1 MTSSPLFAVGPFG
14 PTEMLI
20 VLFIVVL
27 LFGAKKLP
35 ELAKGL
41 GKAKNE
47 FQKASNEVEKEI
59 NAPLESKTESTTESK
74 TTEAPPKQTSTTS
87 VPPGN
92 N

>member
-1 MTSSPLFAVGPFG
+1 MNFPAIFAVGPFG
-14 PTEMLI
+14 PTEMMI
-20 VLFIVVL
+20 VLVIVVL

-35 ELAKGL
+35 ELARGL

-47 FQKASNEVEKEI
+47 FQKASNEVEKEL
-59 NAPLESKTESTTESK
+59 NSAAEPSEKTAEK
-74 TTEAPPKQTSTTS
+74 APPAST

>member
-1 MTSSPLFAVGPFG
+1 MDLPLFLAVGPFG
-14 PTEMLI
+14 PTELLV

-47 FQKASNEVEKEI
+47 FQKAASETEDAAKATPPAPESRTPPPPASTPSN
-59 NAPLESKTESTTESK
+59 N
-74 TTEAPPKQTSTTS
+74 
-87 VPPGN
+87 
-92 N
+92 

>member
-59 NAPLESKTESTTESK
+59 NAPLESTTES
-74 TTEAPPKQTSTTS
+74 PPKQTSSTS

>member
-14 PTEMLI
+14 PTEMMI

-47 FQKASNEVEKEI
+47 FQKASNEVEKEV
-59 NAPLESKTESTTESK
+59 NAPIESSSKT
-74 TTEAPPKQTSTTS
+74 ADKQTEKQTTNAS

>member
-14 PTEMLI
+14 PTEMMI

-47 FQKASNEVEKEI
+47 FQKASNEVEKEV
-59 NAPLESKTESTTESK
+59 NAPLESSDK
-74 TTEAPPKQTSTTS
+74 TTEKQSTKQTTNAS

>member
-14 PTEMLI
+14 PTEMMI

-47 FQKASNEVEKEI
+47 FQKASNEVEKEV
-59 NAPLESKTESTTESK
+59 NAPLDSSEKST
-74 TTEAPPKQTSTTS
+74 PKETSNAS

>member
-1 MTSSPLFAVGPFG
+1 MTTSLLFAVGPFG

-59 NAPLESKTESTTESK
+59 NAPLDSTAQES
-74 TTEAPPKQTSTTS
+74 APKQTSKTS

>member
-1 MTSSPLFAVGPFG
+1 MNNAPLFAIGSLG
-14 PTEMLI
+14 TTEILLL
-20 VLFIVVL
+20 VFVVVL

-35 ELAKGL
+35 ELARGL

-47 FQKASNEVEKEI
+47 FQKASNEVDKEI
-59 NAPLESKTESTTESK
+59 NAPLESNAKSSEKSPST
-74 TTEAPPKQTSTTS
+74 AS